1 MARPEVLY
9 GGDIVDGTTGVK
21 KQSTIESGGG
31 MEAQEEGGLKVE
43 MEVVEEDKW
52 IVVVEF
58 ASRVEGFAV

>member
-9 GGDIVDGTTGVK
+9 GGGIVDGTTGVK

-43 MEVVEEDKW
+43 VEVEEDKW

>member
-9 GGDIVDGTTGVK
+9 GGGIVDGTTGVK

-31 MEAQEEGGLKVE
+31 DGGAGRRGLEVE
-43 MEVVEEDKW
+43 MEVEEGKW

-58 ASRVEGFAV
+58 ASRVGGFAV

>member
-1 MARPEVLY
+1 
-9 GGDIVDGTTGVK
+9 
-21 KQSTIESGGG
+21 

-43 MEVVEEDKW
+43 VEVEEDKW